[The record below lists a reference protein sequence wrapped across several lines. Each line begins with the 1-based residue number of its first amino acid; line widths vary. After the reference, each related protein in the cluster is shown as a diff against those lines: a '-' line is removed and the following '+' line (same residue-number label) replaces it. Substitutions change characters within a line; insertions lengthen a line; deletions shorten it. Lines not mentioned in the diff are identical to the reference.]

1 MIPLPDPQKTQVL
14 IRGEVLGLGP
24 EPAVWSGRAA
34 AFQAVEYRVD
44 ALLKG
49 AAGDRLTI
57 QHFVVKDSPVARRD
71 RPGLSPEFFRRG
83 ARLLVGAQA
92 VGEQLVCTYV
102 QPWAP
107 EAEQA
112 LRGALTDVGGP
123 RP

>member
-1 MIPLPDPQKTQVL
+1 MALPDLEKSDL
-14 IRGEVLGLGP
+14 LLHGEVTAVGP
-24 EPAVWSGRAA
+24 APQIWSGQVA
-34 AFQAVEYRVD
+34 AFQTVEYRVE
-44 ALLKG
+44 AVFKG
-49 AAGDRLTI
+49 KAATGPARIEHL
-57 QHFVVKDSPVARRD
+57 VVKDSPVARRD

-92 VGEQLVCTYV
+92 VGGQLVCTYV

-112 LRGALTDVGGP
+112 LRGALPDVGGP